1 MTYNQDN
8 LLKSFLAIIF
18 LNNSITP
25 MSSNSSCSWY
35 SRTQDYRGNL
45 GPQLSRSIAPQREGR
60 QNTSWPHPLTSDGRF
75 IFNTQKVEILIF
87 WVRRQSIESLDSNL
101 ALIHSSGKIL
111 RSVDCS
117 GMQAECWHS
126 SRPIHRAMD
135 SRQTPLPYEPSFQFS
150 SGSDSVSSWCQHLI
164 EGYSFSGA
172 KSTPWPPFLCSVWD
186 LTCQCSYHRKE
197 GRMCEQVTEAHKQKC
212 KDM

>member
-8 LLKSFLAIIF
+8 LLKSFLAIMF

-87 WVRRQSIESLDSNL
+87 WVRRQSISLFLHNL
-101 ALIHSSGKIL
+101 VYPQLWAVASLMLPALDLLTKYHTDIGWLQMTHFTWKTGSMSCIYFTSYYETLGGSIAHS
-111 RSVDCS
+111 
-117 GMQAECWHS
+117 
-126 SRPIHRAMD
+126 
-135 SRQTPLPYEPSFQFS
+135 F
-150 SGSDSVSSWCQHLI
+150 
-164 EGYSFSGA
+164 
-172 KSTPWPPFLCSVWD
+172 
-186 LTCQCSYHRKE
+186 
-197 GRMCEQVTEAHKQKC
+197 TEWVC
-212 KDM
+212 KDPCKIPVGIQKML